1 MGLTDTHCS
10 PHSSGLS
17 IGFHRDFSFSSS
29 IGAKEDIVTHV
40 LQREEDRQEAYF
52 IFSQFSSYLLNPHT
66 VLEIEA
72 HSAES
77 SKIAH

>member
-1 MGLTDTHCS
+1 MGRKWIL
-10 PHSSGLS
+10 
-17 IGFHRDFSFSSS
+17 FSMHYS
-29 IGAKEDIVTHV
+29 
-40 LQREEDRQEAYF
+40 EEDRQEAYF